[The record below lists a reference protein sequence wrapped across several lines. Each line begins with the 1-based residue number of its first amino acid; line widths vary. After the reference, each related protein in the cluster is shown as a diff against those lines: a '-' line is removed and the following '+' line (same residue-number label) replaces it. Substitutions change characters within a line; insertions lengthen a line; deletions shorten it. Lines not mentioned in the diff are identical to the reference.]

1 MGNPLEFGARRI
13 EDKPDISWMV
23 AKMMTRTSGHEKCTV
38 LPSPGDGELASR
50 HLERWRTSGG
60 RRMNPTDK
68 AFDGIDSEA
77 LLTAVFGNS
86 PFLTELAFA
95 EPEIMTGFL
104 ENGPDQTFEAVL
116 DMQPEDRRRTALMAH
131 LRRMRRHVALLV
143 ALADISGVWPLHRVT
158 EALSQFADKAVSTAL
173 NLALR
178 ELIDKGELQ
187 LDNPGD
193 PGPTSGLIVLGM
205 GKLGAFELNYSSD
218 IDLIILFDHQRFRP
232 AGKDSPM
239 ALAVR
244 VARALVYLLE
254 HRTKDG
260 YVFRTD
266 LRLRPHPP
274 GQPLALSVEDAEIYY
289 ERFGQN
295 WERAALIK
303 ARTIAGDASAG
314 EAFLQSIRPF
324 LWRKHLDY
332 AAIRDIH
339 AIKRQINSH
348 RGHSEIRV
356 HGHDLKVGRGGI
368 REIEFFVQT
377 QQLILGGRVPKL
389 RQRGTIE
396 TLDRL
401 VAERWLEAAT
411 AEDLKAAY
419 SFFRTVEHRLQMVAD
434 KQTHQLPADDKGF
447 TKIAIFMGHRDRN
460 SFADKLRANLELV
473 ERHYAALFE
482 DSLDLGADG
491 ALVFTGTEDDPETLK
506 TLTRLGFARPAEV
519 AKTVRAWHHGHV
531 RATRTARARELLTEL
546 MPELLRALG
555 DQADPDTAFARLDNF
570 MTALPAGVQ
579 LFSLF
584 RANPKLL
591 SLVADLMGTA
601 PRLADHLSHH
611 VSLFDAMLA
620 PTFFEA
626 PASPAELEAEFAQ
639 ALAHAD
645 DLQDVLDATRRWAQA
660 REFQIGMHILLGESD
675 GEAAS
680 LTFTA
685 LAEIVIRGLL
695 PRVEGWL
702 ARQHGRIKGGSF
714 AVLGLGKLG
723 SRELSIGSDLDLIFV
738 FDAPSDARSDGDK
751 PLAAETYYARLGQRL
766 VSALTAKTA
775 EGSLYE
781 IDTRLRPSGNLGP
794 VACSIDSFE
803 RYQMENAQTWEHQ
816 ALTRCR
822 SLALT
827 GSAGLTDRI
836 DTAVRQTLAKPR
848 DPEKLATDVRSM
860 RLRIFKEHG
869 SDDPWNLKH
878 ARGGLVEAEFLAQ
891 YLQLRH
897 GADHPGIL
905 NPETTLVFESAVG
918 HSMRSAD
925 SRLLIRS
932 VQLHRRLQVLLRLSL
947 DKAFD
952 PKTAPKGLIEALI
965 RTARIDPEID
975 RPGLDIESLSA
986 TLAELQREV
995 AKLFD
1000 RHCPP
1005 DPSQKPSL

>member
-1 MGNPLEFGARRI
+1 MTRSLTQASGSALPGPGDEEQARRQ
-13 EDKPDISWMV
+13 
-23 AKMMTRTSGHEKCTV
+23 
-38 LPSPGDGELASR
+38 
-50 HLERWRTSGG
+50 LERWRSVVAESMGAG
-60 RRMNPTDK
+60 DQ
-68 AFDGIDSEA
+68 AFGGIDPQA
-77 LLTAVFGNS
+77 LLTALFGNS

-95 EPEIMTGFL
+95 EPDVIRGFL
-104 ENGPDQTFEAVL
+104 EIGPDMTFEAIL
-116 DMQPEDRRRTALMAH
+116 AEQPPVRRRMAVMAH
-131 LRRMRRHVALLV
+131 LRKARRRVALLA
-143 ALADISGVWPLHRVT
+143 ALADISGVWPLHKVT
-158 EALSQFADKAVSTAL
+158 DALSRFADRAIGEALD
-173 NLALR
+173 LALS
-178 ELIDKGELQ
+178 ELADKGELAFGNA
-187 LDNPGD
+187 DHPGENTD
-193 PGPTSGLIVLGM
+193 HPGATSGVIVLGM

-218 IDLIILFDHQRFRP
+218 IDLIILFDPARFRP
-232 AGKDSPM
+232 AGRESPM

-254 HRTKDG
+254 HKSKDG

-295 WERAALIK
+295 WERAAMIK
-303 ARTIAGDASAG
+303 ARVVAGDAEAG
-314 EAFLQSIRPF
+314 EAFLGHIRPF

-339 AIKRQINSH
+339 AIKRQINRH
-348 RGHSEIRV
+348 RGHGEIRV
-356 HGHDLKVGRGGI
+356 LGHDLKVGRGGI

-377 QQLILGGRVPKL
+377 QQLILGGRVPGL
-389 RQRGTIE
+389 RLRGTIE

-401 VAERWLEAAT
+401 VEERWLEAAT

-419 SFFRTVEHRLQMVAD
+419 GFLRTVEHRLQMVAD
-434 KQTHQLPADDKGF
+434 KQTHQLPADVRGLARF
-447 TKIAIFMGHRDRN
+447 ATFMGYDQPEP
-460 SFADKLRANLELV
+460 FADELRRQLELV

-506 TLTRLGFARPAEV
+506 TLDRLGFARPPEV
-519 AKTVRAWHHGHV
+519 AKTVRGWHHGHI

-555 DQADPDTAFARLDNF
+555 EQAGPDAAFARLDHF
-570 MTALPAGVQ
+570 MSSLPAGVQ

-584 RANPKLL
+584 RANPRLL
-591 SLVADLMGTA
+591 ALVADLMGTA
-601 PRLADHLSHH
+601 PRLADYLSHH

-620 PTFFEA
+620 PSFFEV
-626 PASPAELEAEFAQ
+626 PAAPAELEAEFARTLEQ
-639 ALAHAD
+639 AD
-645 DLQDVLDATRRWAQA
+645 DLQDALDAARRWTQA
-660 REFQIGMHILLGESD
+660 REFQVGMHILLGESD

-680 LTFTA
+680 VTLTA
-685 LAEIVIRGLL
+685 LAEIGIRGLL
-695 PRVEGWL
+695 PFVENWL
-702 ARQHGRIKGGSF
+702 ARQHGRIEGGSF

-723 SRELSIGSDLDLIFV
+723 SKELTIGSDLDLIFV
-738 FDAPSDARSDGDK
+738 FDAKADARSDGEK
-751 PLAAETYYARLGQRL
+751 PLAAAVYYARLGQRL

-794 VACSIDSFE
+794 VACSIESFE
-803 RYQMENAQTWEHQ
+803 RYQMESAQTWEHQ

-822 SLALT
+822 VIAGPAALAGQIDEAVERALT
-827 GSAGLTDRI
+827 
-836 DTAVRQTLAKPR
+836 KKR
-848 DPEKLATDVRSM
+848 DPEKLAADVRSM

-897 GADHPGIL
+897 VAEHPAL
-905 NPETTLVFESAVG
+905 LSTETTLVFERAAG

-925 SRLLIRS
+925 SRLLIRA
-932 VQLHRRLQVLLRLSL
+932 VQLYRRLQALLRLSL
-947 DKAFD
+947 DNAFD
-952 PKTAPKGLIEALI
+952 PKSAPRGLIEALI
-965 RTARIDPEID
+965 RAAAIDPDID
-975 RPGLDIESLSA
+975 RPGLDIEGLGAVLSD
-986 TLAELQREV
+986 LQQEV
-995 AKLFD
+995 ADLFD

-1005 DPSQKPSL
+1005 DPSDIAG